1 MAGGCHLAE
10 CRHLLDALPCR
21 LLCREYCNQVLGD
34 SLGGCLGF
42 ASHVI
47 TSLPLR
53 MRDLSPEVVNRPVW
67 VLRAAEG
74 MWYEATVVAL
84 GVGMRE
90 CTVVYAESGNR

>member
-1 MAGGCHLAE
+1 
-10 CRHLLDALPCR
+10 
-21 LLCREYCNQVLGD
+21 
-34 SLGGCLGF
+34 
-42 ASHVI
+42 
-47 TSLPLR
+47 